1 MTNEQPVQVSFA
13 SAFEKEIKQLRKRCP
28 RIQQDIQPLIHRL
41 LDGETPG
48 DQIQSTGYT
57 IYKVRLP
64 NRDAQRGKSD
74 GYRVIYYVRTA
85 RRIVLLTIYSKS
97 DRSDTSADDIQA
109 IIASLPDDSDENGVS
124 DS

>member
-13 SAFEKEIKQLRKRCP
+13 SAFEKEIKQLRKRYP
-28 RIQQDIQPLIHRL
+28 RIQQDIQPLIRRL